1 MDTARA
7 AFRKAADA
15 ALILGVFYPGVTL
28 FTFWCYINLS
38 SAMYAPVPSRMLRNV
53 LWRSL

>member
-15 ALILGVFYPGVTL
+15 ALISGVFYPGVTL